1 MGRKKRKQREPG
13 EGRRR
18 IRKMAGTREWVG
30 GRVTAPFTIT
40 EPESYR
46 PEMILWLE
54 LPEDLIVASTLL
66 DPEGPSVSFGET
78 LLDAMAS
85 PLAGLPRRPARLRV
99 SDARLA
105 AEVRE
110 AVPDVEVVVAPT
122 PELDRI
128 LQLMAESSALE
139 DEIDRSYFEGGSVP
153 TQTIASLFR
162 AAELLFRIAP
172 WKVVADDSQLLRL
185 DIPAFE
191 VEGACVSII
200 GALGESLGFIVF
212 PSLAAYEQFLDAAEA
227 RFDFDGAVDLGT
239 STLSLNF
246 ERGADLP
253 ASMRRE
259 AAKHGWPVADATAY
273 PWVQH
278 RDRDGV
284 LRPLSA
290 RDVQIVSACAT
301 SLSTF
306 FLKHG
311 TIFEHEA
318 FEPVCESFTD
328 ENDLEV
334 RFTAP
339 YEAAAQ
345 FPVNDPLPSEP
356 MHSPPHK
363 VGRNAPCPC
372 GSGKKYKKCCMGKD
386 RAARESA
393 RAPAALHDTDRR
405 LVGEMMRFAAQR
417 FGDAWSRAAED
428 FGDPETAVQLFGPWA
443 VYQFAVEGKPVV
455 AWFVE
460 ARERRL
466 SNSELKWLQAQQ
478 ASWLSAWEVIAVES
492 GHSMT
497 LKDLLTGEE
506 RTVEEASA
514 SQTLVKRDAILGR
527 VVDHDGLSVL
537 CGVHPRAL
545 PPGDVAEVV
554 RRIRG
559 RLRRKRAIPVDRL
572 RDDKTGRYLIA
583 RWEDAVEGVDVRSSI
598 PPRLQNT
605 DGEDLLLTVDLFAFE
620 PTLRGEVEKC
630 LAALEGVEPPERGAP
645 DQSYVFMRPGNV
657 MHGAGENTV
666 VGRAEVS
673 GGKLRLETNSVARA
687 DSLRE
692 RIEIVC
698 ADLIRHRA
706 REHSD
711 PTFQLRQEGEST
723 DRGGPP
729 VDIPPA
735 DAKRLIREFKD
746 KHYADWADQP
756 MPALQG
762 RTPRQAV
769 QTKTGRDQVDLLLKD
784 CENHEARMPEEQQF
798 DFSRLRSE
806 LGLDV

>member
-1 MGRKKRKQREPG
+1 MHKV
-13 EGRRR
+13 
-18 IRKMAGTREWVG
+18 AGAHEWVG
-30 GRVTAPFTIT
+30 GRVTAPFYVT
-40 EPESYR
+40 EPEPYR

-66 DPEGPSVSFGET
+66 DPEGPPVSFGDT

-85 PLAGLPRRPARLRV
+85 PLAGPPRRPARLRV
-99 SDARLA
+99 ADARLA

-128 LQLMAESSALE
+128 LQLMAESAPPE
-139 DEIDRSYFEGGSVP
+139 DEIDLSYFEGGGIP
-153 TQTIASLFR
+153 TQTIASLFG
-162 AAELLFRIAP
+162 AAQLLFRVAP
-172 WKVVADDSQLLRL
+172 WKVADDSQLLRL
-185 DIPAFE
+185 DIPAFG
-191 VEGACVSII
+191 VEGACLSII

-212 PSLAAYEQFLDAAEA
+212 PSLVAYEQFLDAAEA
-227 RFDFDGAVDLGT
+227 GFDLDGAVDLGT

-253 ASMRRE
+253 ASMHRE

-284 LRPLSA
+284 LRPLTA
-290 RDVQIVSACAT
+290 RDVQIVSACAV

-306 FLKHG
+306 FSKHG
-311 TIFEHEA
+311 RIFEHEA

-345 FPVNDPLPSEP
+345 FPVNDPLASEP
-356 MHSPPHK
+356 SHPSPPK

-393 RAPAALHDTDRR
+393 QAPAALHDIDRR

-428 FGDPETAVQLFGPWA
+428 FDDPETAIQLFEPWA

-455 AWFVE
+455 VWFVE
-460 ARERRL
+460 ARKRRL

-478 ASWLSAWEVIAVES
+478 ASWLSVWEVIGVEP
-492 GHSMT
+492 GKGMV
-497 LKDLLTGEE
+497 LADLLTDEQ
-506 RTVEEASA
+506 RTVEEVGA
-514 SQTLVKRDAILGR
+514 SQTLVRRDAILGR
-527 VVDHDGLSVL
+527 IVDYDGLSVL
-537 CGVHPRAL
+537 CGVHPRPL

-559 RLRRKRAIPVDRL
+559 RLRRKRAIPLVRL

-583 RWEDAVEGVDVRSSI
+583 RWEDAVEEADVRCSD

-605 DGEDLLLTVDLFAFE
+605 DGEELLLTVDLFAFE
-620 PTLRGEVEKC
+620 PALCDEVEKC

-645 DQSYVFMRPGNV
+645 DQGYVFMRPGNA
-657 MHGAGENTV
+657 MHGSWENTV

-673 GGKLRLETNSVARA
+673 AGKLRLETNSVARA

-692 RIEIVC
+692 RIETAC
-698 ADLIRHRA
+698 GDLIRHRA

-711 PTFQLRQEGEST
+711 PTFQLRQGGKPT
-723 DRGGPP
+723 DRGGAP

-735 DAKRLIREFKD
+735 DANRLVREFKD

-756 MPALQG
+756 IPTLQG

-769 QTKTGRDQVDLLLKD
+769 QTKAGRDQVDLLLKD
-784 CENHEARMPEEQQF
+784 CENHEARMPEEQQY

-806 LGLDV
+806 LGLDA